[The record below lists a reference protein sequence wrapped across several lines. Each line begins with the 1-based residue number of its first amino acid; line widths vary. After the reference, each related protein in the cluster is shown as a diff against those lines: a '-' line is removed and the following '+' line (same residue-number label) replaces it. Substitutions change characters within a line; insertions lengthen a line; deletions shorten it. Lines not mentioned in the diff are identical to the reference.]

1 MKKLYIYIFLSLILV
16 SMSPGYCLAGSGT
29 KQSEP
34 IYTVDMVLNNIE
46 QGTANADTFIRIIK
60 KRNDLIDQISH
71 SAIANY
77 MEALADEGMLKLIP
91 TSYYSY
97 DDIQTAF
104 YVVFQDR
111 KNVMNNWDVFQNVWL
126 PSLACR

>member
-97 DDIQTAF
+97 DDIQTSF

-111 KNVMNNWDVFQNVWL
+111 KNVTNNWDVFQNVWL

>member
-1 MKKLYIYIFLSLILV
+1 MKKLYIYIFLALIFV
-16 SMSPGYCLAGSGT
+16 GMSPGYCLAGSET

-46 QGTANADTFIRIIK
+46 QGTANAETFIRIIK

-91 TSYYSY
+91 SSYYSY
-97 DDIQTAF
+97 DDIQTSF

>member
-1 MKKLYIYIFLSLILV
+1 MG
-16 SMSPGYCLAGSGT
+16 PGYCLAGSEI

-46 QGTANADTFIRIIK
+46 QGTADADTFIRIIK
-60 KRNDLIDQISH
+60 KRNDLINRISH

-91 TSYYSY
+91 TTYYSY
-97 DDIQTAF
+97 DDIQTSF
-104 YVVFQDR
+104 YVVFQNR
-111 KNVMNNWDVFQNVWL
+111 ENVTNNWDVFQNVWL
-126 PSLACR
+126 QSLACR